1 MNPNYE
7 NLTSIKNIVE
17 SRIKVLDTEID
28 LNEEEIRSKEIE
40 IKEMQKNL
48 TDLLEE
54 EKILSNTL
62 ENNRKRYLNSEE
74 EYNNAEQI
82 LAAKNYQ
89 LYLSSSPK
97 IMENVIS
104 PNIKLNIAIAAVLAF
119 MLAVFIVFFKEFMKE
134 E

>member
-1 MNPNYE
+1 LNPNYE

>member
-1 MNPNYE
+1 LNPNYE

-97 IMENVIS
+97 II
-104 PNIKLNIAIAAVLAF
+104 
-119 MLAVFIVFFKEFMKE
+119 
-134 E
+134 